1 MTRST
6 RILWGLFAPV
16 FAAVLFV
23 AGEFVLPRPDLLMN
37 PSADPEAFAQMVTG
51 SGFAFYAARG
61 VVGAFLET
69 VGLIALYLYLEDSP
83 VERLTFWGVLI
94 SILGDMGGAAFFG
107 SMLFAYPSVGAV
119 GLEGQTEAV
128 AALGISPTLLGAMF
142 TLTVIG
148 LVLLAIAIWQSGTLP
163 RWSGVVMLVG
173 FLLLPVQIFVVQVL
187 GNVVW
192 GLGALWIFVRARRTR
207 DRWAS

>member
-69 VGLIALYLYLEDSP
+69 VGLGCPLSVP
-83 VERLTFWGVLI
+83 
-94 SILGDMGGAAFFG
+94 GGQPRRAAH
-107 SMLFAYPSVGAV
+107 
-119 GLEGQTEAV
+119 
-128 AALGISPTLLGAMF
+128 LLG
-142 TLTVIG
+142 
-148 LVLLAIAIWQSGTLP
+148 
-163 RWSGVVMLVG
+163 
-173 FLLLPVQIFVVQVL
+173 
-187 GNVVW
+187 
-192 GLGALWIFVRARRTR
+192 RA
-207 DRWAS
+207 D

>member
-1 MTRST
+1 
-6 RILWGLFAPV
+6 
-16 FAAVLFV
+16 
-23 AGEFVLPRPDLLMN
+23 
-37 PSADPEAFAQMVTG
+37 
-51 SGFAFYAARG
+51 
-61 VVGAFLET
+61 
-69 VGLIALYLYLEDSP
+69 
-83 VERLTFWGVLI
+83 
-94 SILGDMGGAAFFG
+94 MGGAAFFG

-119 GLEGQTEAV
+119 GLEGQTETV